1 MDTNTGSKLKS
12 MLALHRPGA
21 VMLSGWLEAN
31 GISRDLQKVYKKN
44 GWLQAIGAGAVKR
57 PDDSLTW
64 QGGLYALQQQAHTP
78 VHAGALTAL
87 TLQGLSHFFRTHQPV
102 FLFAPRKTKLPL
114 WFKNYDWGSNLHF
127 TGTSV
132 LPIDIGLTAYEEK
145 NFAITISTPERAIL
159 ECLYLAP
166 EELDLIE
173 CYHLLESLTN
183 LRPAL
188 VQELLQK
195 CTSVKIKR
203 VFLYMASKAQHQWLG
218 FVDRS
223 KIDLGSGNRSLVKG
237 GTYNA
242 EYRISLPKELA

>member
-1 MDTNTGSKLKS
+1 MDTNTGSKLKK
-12 MLALHRPGA
+12 MLSLHRPGS
-21 VMLSGWLEAN
+21 VMLSGWLEEN
-31 GISRDLQKVYKKN
+31 GISRDLQKVYKRS

-57 PDDSLTW
+57 PDDNLTW
-64 QGGLYALQQQAHTP
+64 QGGVFALQQQAHLP

-87 TLQGLSHFFRTHQPV
+87 TLQGFSHFFRTQQSV

-114 WFKNYDWGSNLHF
+114 WLKNYDWGTELHF
-127 TGTSV
+127 VPTSV
-132 LPIDIGLTAYEEK
+132 LPTDIGLTTYEEK
-145 NFAITISTPERAIL
+145 NFAITIAAPERAIL

-166 EELDLIE
+166 EGFDLVE

-183 LRPAL
+183 LRPSL
-188 VQELLQK
+188 IQELLQK

-203 VFLYMASKAQHQWLG
+203 VFLYMASRAQHQWLS

-223 KIDLGSGNRSLVKG
+223 KIELGSGVRSLVKG

-242 EYRISLPKELA
+242 EYKISLPKELA

>member
-1 MDTNTGSKLKS
+1 MDTNNGSKLKN

-57 PDDSLTW
+57 PDDKLTW
-64 QGGLYALQQQAHTP
+64 HGGLFALQQQAHIP

-87 TLQGLSHFFRTHQPV
+87 TLQGLSHFFRTQESV
-102 FLFAPRKTKLPL
+102 FLFAQRQTKLPL
-114 WFKNYDWGSNLHF
+114 WFKNYDWGTTLHLVR
-127 TGTSV
+127 TSV
-132 LPIDIGLTAYEEK
+132 LPIGIGLTEYKEK
-145 NFAITISTPERAIL
+145 NFAITIAAPERAIL

-166 EELDLIE
+166 KELDLVE

-183 LRPAL
+183 LRPEV

-203 VFLYMASKAQHQWLG
+203 VFLYMASKAQHQWLS

-237 GTYNA
+237 GSYNA
-242 EYRISLPKELA
+242 EYKISLPKELA

>member
-1 MDTNTGSKLKS
+1 MDTNNGSKLKS
-12 MLALHRPGA
+12 MLALHRPGTA
-21 VMLSGWLEAN
+21 LLSGWLEAN
-31 GISRDLQKVYKKN
+31 GISRDLQKVYKKT
-44 GWLQAIGAGAVKR
+44 GWLKAIGAGAVKR
-57 PDDSLTW
+57 PDDNLTW
-64 QGGLYALQQQAHTP
+64 QGGLYAIQQQAHIP
-78 VHAGALTAL
+78 VHAGARTAL
-87 TLQGLSHFFRTHQPV
+87 TLQGLSHFFRTQQSV

-114 WFKNYDWGSNLHF
+114 WFKNYDWGTHLHF
-127 TGTSV
+127 MSTSV
-132 LPIDIGLTAYEEK
+132 LPNDIGLTAYEEK
-145 NFAITISTPERAIL
+145 NFTITISAPERAIL

-183 LRPAL
+183 LRPAI

-223 KIDLGSGNRSLVKG
+223 KIDLGSGDRSLVKG
-237 GTYNA
+237 GIYNA
-242 EYRISLPKELA
+242 EYKISLPKELP

>member
-1 MDTNTGSKLKS
+1 MDTNNGSKLKS
-12 MLALHRPGA
+12 MLALHRPGT

-57 PDDSLTW
+57 PDDNLTW
-64 QGGLYALQQQAHTP
+64 QGGLFALQQQAHIP

-87 TLQGLSHFFRTHQPV
+87 ALQGLSHFFRAQQPV
-102 FLFAPRKTKLPL
+102 FLFAPRQTKLPL
-114 WFKNYDWGSNLHF
+114 WFKKYNWGPSLHF
-127 TGTSV
+127 ARTSV
-132 LPIDIGLTAYEEK
+132 LPTDVGLMEYEEK
-145 NFAITISTPERAIL
+145 NFSITIAAPERAIL

-166 EELDLIE
+166 EDLDLVE
-173 CYHLLESLTN
+173 CYHLLESLVN
-183 LRPAL
+183 LRPAM

-203 VFLYMASKAQHQWLG
+203 LFLYMASKAQHQWLA

-223 KIDLGSGNRSLVKG
+223 KIDLGSGDRSLVKG